1 MNRTVK
7 LLVVQAHR
15 MLGLA
20 IERWHDVD
28 SAPEPEVT
36 GMVDDDL
43 VERERD
49 REELR
54 RRGVNV

>member
-1 MNRTVK
+1 
-7 LLVVQAHR
+7 